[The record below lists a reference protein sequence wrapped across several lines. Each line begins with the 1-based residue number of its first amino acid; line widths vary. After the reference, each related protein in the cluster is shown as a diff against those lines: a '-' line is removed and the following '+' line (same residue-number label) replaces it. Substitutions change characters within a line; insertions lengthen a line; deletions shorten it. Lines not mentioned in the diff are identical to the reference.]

1 MIDELINA
9 AVSLVK
15 SAWFTYPMENVK
27 EEKGNKR
34 NDEFLG
40 NKEEQK
46 DMREPKDARDVF
58 VSNNQPDDQ
67 PSQLEE
73 NKKQHK
79 DTLAEWLSRSLSL
92 STWKAETPSSFDTI
106 QIDEYNW
113 TKGDKD
119 KQEVINSDKKIID
132 HSDIIVDEYNWKG
145 QSAQSDDPRKSEIIK
160 KLKQKAQALDHS
172 DVIYDEYNWTPSSTS
187 ALKDIHS
194 RKDSCDEGWPSVYD
208 HGNPKK

>member
-1 MIDELINA
+1 MIDELINT

-15 SAWFTYPMENVK
+15 RAWFAYPMENVK
-27 EEKGNKR
+27 KEKGEKR

-40 NKEEQK
+40 EKEEQK

-58 VSNNQPDDQ
+58 ISNYQPDEQ

-79 DTLAEWLSRSLSL
+79 DTLAEWLYRNLSL

-113 TKGDKD
+113 TKNDKD
-119 KQEVINSDKKIID
+119 KREVIKSDKKIID
-132 HSDIIVDEYNWKG
+132 HSDIIVDEYNWKA
-145 QSAQSDDPRKSEIIK
+145 SSVQSDFPPKREIID

-172 DVIYDEYNWTPSSTS
+172 DVTYDEYNWTPSSTS
-187 ALKDIHS
+187 ALKDIQS
-194 RKDSCDEGWPSVYD
+194 RKDTFDEGWPSVYD
-208 HGNPKK
+208 RGNPKK